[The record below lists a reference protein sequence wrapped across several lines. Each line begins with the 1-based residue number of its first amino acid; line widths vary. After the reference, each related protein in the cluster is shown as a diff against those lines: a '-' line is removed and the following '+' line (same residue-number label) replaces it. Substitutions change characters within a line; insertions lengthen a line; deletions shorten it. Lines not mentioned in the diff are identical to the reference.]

1 MILTNNGSERLFK
14 KSSLTVALSSILL
27 AGFSFQGVAAEE
39 GEVKKVE
46 RIEVTGSRIKR
57 ADIEG
62 SSPVTSIGRL
72 AIESSGVQSIG
83 ELLQTVAQ
91 ADLSGLSQLTNN
103 TNGNDGSQTI
113 SLRNLGDNRTL
124 VLVDGRRFLALG
136 GGQVDISQIP
146 IAIVERVD
154 ILADGASAVYGSDA
168 IAGVVNIITK
178 DGFEGVSLDATI
190 GANFE
195 GDGEYKQAGI
205 SIGTIKGDTSL
216 FLNISKSEDK
226 EIGAGDRDISSTPVA
241 YIPEA
246 RGSAFGL
253 YGIFNTSD
261 GFKSLDPEKEGAGVR
276 TADDFESFGT
286 KHRYNFA
293 PTNYLKTPSERLNI
307 FAKVNHEFSDT
318 LNAFVDF
325 TYNQRKSVTQIAAVP
340 LVAGFSGPQW
350 EIPYSKDNIYNPFG
364 EDLTAFGFR
373 TLPIGPRTNI
383 QDYDTYFITG
393 GFEGEFE
400 IADTSLFWDV
410 SMSRGD
416 SSRNEHGENFVNLQN
431 LRNAVGPSFIED
443 GVAQC
448 GTADDVISGCVPLNL
463 FNGETGFTDEMANYI
478 GYELNNQVKTGT
490 TNFTANIS
498 GEIFEL
504 PAGFVGFAAGYEKR
518 TNSFVDNPDSVV
530 AAGLSSSNFSEP
542 TNGSQT
548 AEESYFE
555 FAIPLLSELPG
566 VQSLELSIAGRFSDF
581 ENSGFVGTDPITSKF
596 DNESFKFGF
605 TWRVYEDLMFRGN
618 YSDTFRAPSVDNL
631 FAGGGEGFPSTQ
643 DPCNTTQF
651 PLQSANTQALC
662 IADGV
667 PDGGSIQPTGQL
679 RSLNGGNP
687 GLQPEEGNTTT
698 FGVVFNPSWLE
709 GFDMTVDMY
718 KIELN
723 DALSSISA
731 AGMLNRCYVQGE
743 SEFCGFIERRG
754 DGRVATIRTS
764 QFNLD
769 KLEVEGVDFNANYAF
784 QTQDYGNFNFRLNG
798 SYTGSYR
805 SAGPDE
811 SINDAVNEVA
821 RIDSDILRWRGTF
834 NTTWSFD
841 DLVVTWGMRYTSEI
855 TESCSIP
862 ENFLEDGIA
871 TRELCNMRSAI
882 SEDNPSGLNRIG
894 SVTYHDL
901 SASYALPWQASVRV
915 GMRNIFKKEP
925 PVALNPFGNSFYSV
939 HDIPGGTWFVNYKQD
954 F

>member
-490 TNFTANIS
+490 TNFTAKI
-498 GEIFEL
+498 
-504 PAGFVGFAAGYEKR
+504 
-518 TNSFVDNPDSVV
+518 
-530 AAGLSSSNFSEP
+530 
-542 TNGSQT
+542 
-548 AEESYFE
+548 
-555 FAIPLLSELPG
+555 
-566 VQSLELSIAGRFSDF
+566 GRAH
-581 ENSGFVGTDPITSKF
+581 V
-596 DNESFKFGF
+596 
-605 TWRVYEDLMFRGN
+605 
-618 YSDTFRAPSVDNL
+618 
-631 FAGGGEGFPSTQ
+631 
-643 DPCNTTQF
+643 
-651 PLQSANTQALC
+651 
-662 IADGV
+662 
-667 PDGGSIQPTGQL
+667 
-679 RSLNGGNP
+679 
-687 GLQPEEGNTTT
+687 
-698 FGVVFNPSWLE
+698 
-709 GFDMTVDMY
+709 
-718 KIELN
+718 
-723 DALSSISA
+723 
-731 AGMLNRCYVQGE
+731 
-743 SEFCGFIERRG
+743 
-754 DGRVATIRTS
+754 
-764 QFNLD
+764 
-769 KLEVEGVDFNANYAF
+769 
-784 QTQDYGNFNFRLNG
+784 
-798 SYTGSYR
+798 
-805 SAGPDE
+805 
-811 SINDAVNEVA
+811 
-821 RIDSDILRWRGTF
+821 
-834 NTTWSFD
+834 
-841 DLVVTWGMRYTSEI
+841 
-855 TESCSIP
+855 
-862 ENFLEDGIA
+862 
-871 TRELCNMRSAI
+871 
-882 SEDNPSGLNRIG
+882 
-894 SVTYHDL
+894 
-901 SASYALPWQASVRV
+901 
-915 GMRNIFKKEP
+915 
-925 PVALNPFGNSFYSV
+925 
-939 HDIPGGTWFVNYKQD
+939 
-954 F
+954 

>member
-340 LVAGFSGPQW
+340 IVAGFSGPQW

-364 EDLTAFGFR
+364 EDLASFGFR
-373 TLPIGPRTNI
+373 TLPIGPRTTI

-400 IADTSLFWDV
+400 VADTSFFWDV

-431 LRNAVGPSFIED
+431 LRNAVGPSFIEG

-448 GTADDVISGCVPLNL
+448 GTEGNAISGCVPLNL
-463 FNGETGFTDEMANYI
+463 FNGETGFTEEMANYI

>member
-1 MILTNNGSERLFK
+1 MSLTNINNERSFK
-14 KSSLTVALSSILL
+14 KSSLTLALSGALM
-27 AGFSFQGVAAEE
+27 AGFSFQGVAAEDDT
-39 GEVKKVE
+39 VKKVE

-62 SSPVTSIGRL
+62 SSPVTSIGRM
-72 AIESSGVQSIG
+72 AIESSGVQSVG

-91 ADLSGLSQLTNN
+91 ADLSGLTQLTNN
-103 TNGNDGSQTI
+103 TNANDGSQTI

-205 SIGTIKGDTSL
+205 SIGTIQGDTSL
-216 FLNISKSEDK
+216 FLNVSKSEEK
-226 EIGAGDRDISSTPVA
+226 EIGAGDRTISETPVA
-241 YIPEA
+241 YVPQ
-246 RGSAFGL
+246 RFGSAFGL
-253 YGIFNTSD
+253 YGIFNTLE
-261 GFKSLDPEKEGAGVR
+261 GFQSLDPEKEGAGVR
-276 TADDFESFGT
+276 TADDFEPFGT

-293 PTNYLKTPSERLNI
+293 PTNYLKTPSERLNV

-318 LNAFVDF
+318 LSAFVNF

-431 LRNAVGPSFIED
+431 LRNAVGPSFVQD

-518 TNSFVDNPDSVV
+518 TNTYVDNPDSVV

-581 ENSGFVGTDPITSKF
+581 ENSGFVGTNPVTSKF

-605 TWRVYEDLMFRGN
+605 TWRVFDDLMFRGN
-618 YSDTFRAPSVDNL
+618 YSDTFRAPSVNNL

-651 PLQSANTQALC
+651 PLQSAATQARC

-698 FGVVFNPSWLE
+698 FGVVYNPSWLD

-718 KIELN
+718 KIELS

-731 AGMLNRCYVQGE
+731 GGMLNNCYVQGE
-743 SEFCGFIERRG
+743 SEFCGFVERRS
-754 DGRVATIRTS
+754 DGRIATVRTS
-764 QFNLD
+764 QFNLSQ
-769 KLEVEGVDFNANYAF
+769 LEVEGVDFNANYAF
-784 QTQDYGNFNFRLNG
+784 QTNDYGNFNFRLNG
-798 SYTGSYR
+798 SYTDSYR
-805 SAGPDE
+805 TAGLEE
-811 SINDAVNEVA
+811 SIDDAVNQVA

-834 NTTWSFD
+834 NTTWSYD
-841 DLVVTWGMRYTSEI
+841 DLRVTWGMRYTSEL

-862 ENFLEDGIA
+862 ESFLEDGLA
-871 TRELCNMRSAI
+871 TRELCNMRSAT
-882 SEDNPSGLNRIG
+882 SEDYPSGLNRIG

-901 SASYALPWQASVRV
+901 SASYVLPWQANVRV
-915 GMRNIFKKEP
+915 GMRNVFRKDP
-925 PVALNPFGNSFYSV
+925 PVALNPFANSFYSV